1 MMRKFTDINDL
12 IKTRAGSNI
21 VLIAVI
27 ITIII
32 GYIDY
37 LTGFELRID
46 VFYLIPISI
55 AVWYISSKAGVIT
68 SLLSV
73 FLIFISDFLSKP
85 VHVVHFIDIWNLVMV
100 LIFFIMFTLSLARLR
115 AALDKQRQL
124 SLELQ
129 NALVDIKKTN
139 ESLEAFSYSVS
150 HDLKG
155 PLWHITGFAEMIS
168 EKYADK
174 LDEAGKKYLYR
185 IISNTHRMKNY
196 VDALLKLSQY
206 SKDVLV
212 RSKIDLTAMIRGI
225 LEDNENNQ
233 SNRKA
238 KLIIA
243 DNMTAYGD
251 TALVQVVIHN
261 LIENALKFTKQ
272 RSTARIEFGTAKIDG
287 ETVYFIRDNGVG
299 FRMENAK
306 RLFSPFKRCHVDSE
320 FPGYGIGLATVQ
332 RIIHHHGGR
341 IWAESEMNVGTTF
354 YFTLG

>member
-1 MMRKFTDINDL
+1 M
-12 IKTRAGSNI
+12 
-21 VLIAVI
+21 
-27 ITIII
+27 
-32 GYIDY
+32 
-37 LTGFELRID
+37 
-46 VFYLIPISI
+46 
-55 AVWYISSKAGVIT
+55 
-68 SLLSV
+68 
-73 FLIFISDFLSKP
+73 
-85 VHVVHFIDIWNLVMV
+85 
-100 LIFFIMFTLSLARLR
+100 
-115 AALDKQRQL
+115 QL

-174 LDEAGKKYLYR
+174 LDETGKKYVYR
-185 IISNTHRMKNY
+185 IINNAQRMENY
-196 VDALLKLSQY
+196 IDALLKLSQY
-206 SKDVLV
+206 PKDDLV
-212 RSKIDLTAMIRGI
+212 RSKIDLSAMVRGK
-225 LEDNENNQ
+225 LGDNEISQ

-238 KLIIA
+238 ELIIA
-243 DNMTAYGD
+243 DNITAYGD
-251 TALVQVVIHN
+251 TALIQVVINN
-261 LIENALKFTKQ
+261 LIDNAWKYTKQ
-272 RSTARIEFGTAKIDG
+272 QSIARIEFGTIKIDG

-306 RLFSPFKRCHVDSE
+306 RLFSPFKRYHTDSE

-341 IWAESEMNVGTTF
+341 ILAESEIDVGTTF

>member
-1 MMRKFTDINDL
+1 MRKFTDINDFVKTSSRLNILL
-12 IKTRAGSNI
+12 II
-21 VLIAVI
+21 DVV
-27 ITIII
+27 ITIFI

-55 AVWYISSKAGVIT
+55 AVWYISSRAGLFT
-68 SLLSV
+68 SLLSIL
-73 FLIFISDFLSKP
+73 LIFFSDLLSKP
-85 VHVVHFIDIWNLVMV
+85 VHVVHFIDMWNIVMV
-100 LIFFIMFTLSLARLR
+100 LFFYVIFTLSLSKLR
-115 AALDKQRQL
+115 VALDKQRQL

-129 NALVDIKKTN
+129 NALIDIKKAN

-168 EKYADK
+168 EKYANK
-174 LDEAGKKYLYR
+174 LDETGKKYVYR
-185 IISNTHRMKNY
+185 IVSNAHRMKNY
-196 VDALLKLSQY
+196 IDALLKLSQY
-206 SKDVLV
+206 SKDDLV

-225 LEDNENNQ
+225 IEDNENNQ

-238 KLIIA
+238 ELIIA
-243 DNMTAYGD
+243 DNITAYGD
-251 TALVQVVIHN
+251 MALIQVVIHN
-261 LIENALKFTKQ
+261 LIDNAWKFTKQ
-272 RSTARIEFGTAKIDG
+272 RSIARIEFGTTKIDG
-287 ETVYFIRDNGVG
+287 QTVYFIRDNGVG
-299 FRMENAK
+299 FRTENAE
-306 RLFSPFKRCHVDSE
+306 RLFSPFKRCHADSE